1 MFESLAYIPG
11 LHDTYGSELGQIEA
25 TAERMAEKVRRQVA
39 ALTRPDGTRVYGPAE
54 HEERLAAIY
63 EAAGAEFDAA
73 AARYAA
79 QSEREVADLEKQLA
93 VLAGADPFDTLSPDQ
108 KQAAATRQTFVKED
122 CETLPPH
129 QLADRA
135 RAAIADGD
143 RATAY
148 LYHRYLAGRREDG
161 LRDVAGELEALFAPA
176 DRFGQRRA
184 IEAKIRAA
192 KALPL
197 AASTARRTFDGSL
210 ERLLA
215 GAGRR

>member
-11 LHDTYGSELGQIEA
+11 LHDTYGPELGQIEA

-54 HEERLAAIY
+54 HEERLAAVY
-63 EAAGAEFDAA
+63 DAAGAEFDQATQ
-73 AARYAA
+73 RYAA
-79 QSEREVADLEKQLA
+79 QGEREVADLEKQLA
-93 VLAGADPFDTLSPDQ
+93 RLAGADPFDALSAAEQQRAAVRREFVREDV
-108 KQAAATRQTFVKED
+108 QA
-122 CETLPPH
+122 LPPH

-161 LRDVAGELEALFAPA
+161 LRDVARELEALFAPA